1 MTTDTLP
8 GAAPKPVVG
17 ELAELEPI
25 AKIRRRW
32 PTWLGAVLSILMVVG
47 IGYELLDKGL
57 AGLTRTA
64 PASWLFYLI
73 FVLRYMVGPTFDFII
88 YRRLW
93 NIPWSGMIALNRK
106 RIANDVV
113 LGYSGEAYF
122 YAWARQRTKMVAAPF
137 GAVKDVSILSALAG
151 NAMTLLLVAIALPLA
166 TDMLS
171 PAEFKTGLISAAV
184 VLGMSLPFLLLSR
197 RVFSLGRQDLWQ
209 VFGIHVA
216 RLLADSLL
224 IAVAWAVALPGV
236 GFGTWVLLA
245 AARMLVSRLPLI
257 PSQDLVFASFAILLI
272 GRGDALS
279 EMLSFMAALTLLF
292 HAILIAGFGLLG
304 LFRKDL

>member
-1 MTTDTLP
+1 LTTDTLP
-8 GAAPKPVVG
+8 GAAPKPVVA

-32 PTWLGAVLSILMVVG
+32 PTWLGAVLSVLMVVG

-151 NAMTLLLVAIALPLA
+151 NAITLLLVAIALPLA

-197 RVFSLGRQDLWQ
+197 RVFSLGRKELWQ

-257 PSQDLVFASFAILLI
+257 PSQDVVFASFAILLI
-272 GRGDALS
+272 GRGDALT
-279 EMLSFMAALTLLF
+279 EMLSFMAALTLLI

>member
-8 GAAPKPVVG
+8 GAAPKPAVA

-32 PTWLGAVLSILMVVG
+32 PTWLGAVLSVLMVIG
-47 IGYELLDKGL
+47 IGHELLDQGL

-73 FVLRYMVGPTFDFII
+73 FTLRYMVGPTFDFII
-88 YRRLW
+88 YRKLW

-151 NAMTLLLVAIALPLA
+151 NAITLLLVAIALPLA
-166 TDMLS
+166 TEMLS

-197 RVFSLGRQDLWQ
+197 RVFSLSRKELWE
-209 VFGIHVA
+209 VFGIHIA

-224 IAVAWAVALPGV
+224 VAVAWAVALPGV
-236 GFGTWVLLA
+236 GFGTWILLA

-257 PSQDLVFASFAILLI
+257 PSQEVVFASFAILLI

>member
-1 MTTDTLP
+1 MTTQTLP
-8 GAAPKPVVG
+8 GAAAQPG
-17 ELAELEPI
+17 AADLTELEPI
-25 AKIRRRW
+25 ARIRRRW
-32 PTWLGAVLSILMVVG
+32 PTWLGAALSILMVVG
-47 IGYELLDKGL
+47 IGHELLDKGL

-64 PASWLFYLI
+64 PASWVFYLV
-73 FVLRYMVGPTFDFII
+73 FTLRYMVGPVFDFII

-93 NIPWSGMIALNRK
+93 NIPWTGLVALNRK

-122 YAWARQRTKMVAAPF
+122 YAWARQRTRMVAAPF

-151 NAMTLLLVAIALPLA
+151 NAITLLLLAMALPLA
-166 TDMLS
+166 TEMLT
-171 PAEFKTGLISAAV
+171 PAQFKTGLISAGV
-184 VLGMSLPFLLLSR
+184 VLAMSLPFLLLSR
-197 RVFSLGRQDLWQ
+197 RVFSLSRTELCE
-209 VFGIHVA
+209 VFGIHIA

-224 IAVAWAVALPGV
+224 VAVAWAFALPGV

-245 AARMLVSRLPLI
+245 AARMLVSRLPLL
-257 PSQDLVFASFAILLI
+257 PNQELAFASFAILLI
-272 GRGDALS
+272 GQGDALS

-292 HAILIAGFGLLG
+292 HAVLIVGFALLG

>member
-1 MTTDTLP
+1 LTTDTLP
-8 GAAPKPVVG
+8 GAAPKPAVA

-32 PTWLGAVLSILMVVG
+32 PTWLGAVLSVLMVIG
-47 IGYELLDKGL
+47 IGHELLDQGL

-73 FVLRYMVGPTFDFII
+73 FTLRYMVGPTFDFII
-88 YRRLW
+88 YRKLW

-151 NAMTLLLVAIALPLA
+151 NAITLLLVAIALPLA
-166 TDMLS
+166 TEMLS

-197 RVFSLGRQDLWQ
+197 RVFSLSRKELWE
-209 VFGIHVA
+209 VFGIHIA

-224 IAVAWAVALPGV
+224 VAVAWAVALPGV
-236 GFGTWVLLA
+236 GFGTWILLA

-257 PSQDLVFASFAILLI
+257 PSQEVVFASFAILLI

>member
-1 MTTDTLP
+1 MTTQTLP
-8 GAAPKPVVG
+8 GAAAQPG
-17 ELAELEPI
+17 AADLTELEPI
-25 AKIRRRW
+25 ARIRRRW
-32 PTWLGAVLSILMVVG
+32 PTWLGAALSILMVVG
-47 IGYELLDKGL
+47 IGHELLDKGL

-64 PASWLFYLI
+64 PASWFFYLV
-73 FVLRYMVGPTFDFII
+73 FTLRYMVGPVFDFII

-93 NIPWSGMIALNRK
+93 NIPWTGLVALNRK

-122 YAWARQRTKMVAAPF
+122 YAWARQRTRMVAAPF

-151 NAMTLLLVAIALPLA
+151 NAITLLLLAMALPLA
-166 TDMLS
+166 TEMLT
-171 PAEFKTGLISAAV
+171 PAQFKTGLISAGV
-184 VLGMSLPFLLLSR
+184 VLAMSLPFLLLSR
-197 RVFSLGRQDLWQ
+197 RVFSLSRTELCE
-209 VFGIHVA
+209 VFGIHIA

-224 IAVAWAVALPGV
+224 VAVAWAFALPGV

-245 AARMLVSRLPLI
+245 AARMLVSRLPLL
-257 PSQDLVFASFAILLI
+257 PNQELAFASFAILLI
-272 GRGDALS
+272 GQGDALS

-292 HAILIAGFGLLG
+292 HAVLIVGFALLG

>member
-8 GAAPKPVVG
+8 GAAPKPVVA

-32 PTWLGAVLSILMVVG
+32 PTWLGAVLSVLMVVG

-151 NAMTLLLVAIALPLA
+151 NAITLLLVAIALPLA

-197 RVFSLGRQDLWQ
+197 RVFSLGRKELWQ

-257 PSQDLVFASFAILLI
+257 PSQDVVFASFAILLI
-272 GRGDALS
+272 GRGDALT
-279 EMLSFMAALTLLF
+279 EMLSFMAALTLLI